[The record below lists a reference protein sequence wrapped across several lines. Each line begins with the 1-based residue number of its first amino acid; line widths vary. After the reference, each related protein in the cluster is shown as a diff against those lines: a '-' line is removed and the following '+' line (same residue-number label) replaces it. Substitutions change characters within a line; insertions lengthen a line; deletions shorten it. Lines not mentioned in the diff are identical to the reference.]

1 MVVPVVHSVVLSSV
15 VHSVVHTVCNPMVL
29 SSVVLHPVVLS
40 EVGATVVVPVAPSAA
55 AQRYKCGFANVPYL
69 LESLTGL
76 IQPFSVHCLPTA
88 VYPLPAGGG
97 RNTNTTKMASDENE
111 NEDGDDGRRRA
122 CMTMRRR

>member
-1 MVVPVVHSVVLSSV
+1 MHSVVHPFCNPVVLSS
-15 VHSVVHTVCNPMVL
+15 
-29 SSVVLHPVVLS
+29 
-40 EVGATVVVPVAPSAA
+40 EVGPVAPSAA
-55 AQRYKCGFANVPYL
+55 AQSYKCEGL

-111 NEDGDDGRRRA
+111 NGDDGRRRA